1 MSEAT
6 ILTLYT
12 DGESYIYKPEGV
24 EGYLL
29 LNYEDISRHIYY
41 KFIYG
46 KVDSNF
52 SKIKEDK
59 QKALSLYNMF
69 YNYIDNE
76 KDIEVYNLS
85 EHDDEESDFE
95 EDEEEDVLLEHNP
108 LEEAFGYTYHTEEDN
123 YSVYSLIE
131 FNIQ

>member
-1 MSEAT
+1 MSQAT
-6 ILTLYT
+6 ILTLFT
-12 DGESYIYKPEGV
+12 DGESYIYKPEGLD
-24 EGYLL
+24 GYLL

-108 LEEAFGYTYHTEEDN
+108 LE
-123 YSVYSLIE
+123 
-131 FNIQ
+131 